1 MDSGEAT
8 LAQDWAKPFYKSARW
23 RKARSAYMSA
33 EVRLVDGRMVPPF
46 MCERCFERG
55 RLVPA
60 EIVHHIKH
68 LTERNVG
75 DPMVSTSFSNLMRV
89 CRDCHAELHYPDDY
103 TPRVSFDENGRV
115 IPLA

>member
-1 MDSGEAT
+1 
-8 LAQDWAKPFYKSARW
+8 
-23 RKARSAYMSA
+23 MSST
-33 EVRLVDGRMVPPF
+33 VMSSDGRICPPG

-60 EIVHHIKH
+60 EIVHHIQH
-68 LTERNVG
+68 LSPENIG
-75 DPMVSTSFSNLMRV
+75 DPEVSLSFGNLMRV
-89 CRDCHAELHYPDDY
+89 CRDCHAELHYPDQSY